1 MEQRIPQSLPQTE
14 LRAKTQRQKQ
24 RANSLKK
31 QGRFQ
36 DKTRHADDP
45 AYLGRRNGLLH
56 NPALFQ
62 ADFSTRKHKNRYRH
76 SDHSHAADLNQQQ
89 RTTCPKGAQY
99 RAVSWI
105 TSPVTQV
112 ADVAVNSASRN
123 GAPPGLLVAQGSIS
137 SSVPPRIKK
146 KAQKNSLRRRNPDAF
161 EKKDMTSLPL
171 VRGRMFTLAAK
182 GNFREFQNQNY
193 CTTSQMRIPLRNH
206 LSY

>member
-24 RANSLKK
+24 RANSLQK

-89 RTTCPKGAQY
+89 KDHLPKGRPIQGRVMDHQPGDAGGRRGGEQRVQKRCAAGATGGAGKHQQQRPAQ
-99 RAVSWI
+99 
-105 TSPVTQV
+105 
-112 ADVAVNSASRN
+112 D
-123 GAPPGLLVAQGSIS
+123 
-137 SSVPPRIKK
+137 
-146 KAQKNSLRRRNPDAF
+146 
-161 EKKDMTSLPL
+161 
-171 VRGRMFTLAAK
+171 
-182 GNFREFQNQNY
+182 
-193 CTTSQMRIPLRNH
+193 
-206 LSY
+206 